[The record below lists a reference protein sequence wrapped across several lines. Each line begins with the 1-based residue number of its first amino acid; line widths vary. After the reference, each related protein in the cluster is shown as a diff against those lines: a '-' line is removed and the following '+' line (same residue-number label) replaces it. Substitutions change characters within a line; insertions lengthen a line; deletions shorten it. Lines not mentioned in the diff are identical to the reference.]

1 MTPIQTTPNRK
12 LALVPYRRDCT
23 VASCRPDVFV
33 ENGRSQSACSL
44 SDTVRQRANR
54 TLTADYIDR
63 IMAKQERSP
72 QAHVIEEILDR
83 ICVMREEM
91 LIIERRLERIK
102 SDDNE
107 ERLLKRQ
114 RGGTAT
120 KADDVWQEL
129 YKAAV
134 LEADDE
140 KLQERI
146 QAAKAAI
153 DARLHQ
159 LQLDH
164 GGAPDERQAI
174 SDALAGLN
182 ILRSELEAGSHDAGS
197 SNA

>member
-1 MTPIQTTPNRK
+1 
-12 LALVPYRRDCT
+12 
-23 VASCRPDVFV
+23 
-33 ENGRSQSACSL
+33 
-44 SDTVRQRANR
+44 
-54 TLTADYIDR
+54 
-63 IMAKQERSP
+63 MAKQERSP

-83 ICVMREEM
+83 ICVMREEI

-102 SDDNE
+102 SDGNE

-114 RGGTAT
+114 RGGTT
-120 KADDVWQEL
+120 MKADDVWQEL

-182 ILRSELEAGSHDAGS
+182 VLRSELEASSHDAGS

>member
-33 ENGRSQSACSL
+33 ENVRSQSACSL

-91 LIIERRLERIK
+91 LIIERRLERISQTTTK
-102 SDDNE
+102 RDFSNVKEE
-107 ERLLKRQ
+107 ERR
-114 RGGTAT
+114 
-120 KADDVWQEL
+120 
-129 YKAAV
+129 
-134 LEADDE
+134 
-140 KLQERI
+140 
-146 QAAKAAI
+146 
-153 DARLHQ
+153 
-159 LQLDH
+159 
-164 GGAPDERQAI
+164 
-174 SDALAGLN
+174 
-182 ILRSELEAGSHDAGS
+182 
-197 SNA
+197 